1 MCELMGFQSLLDDLQ
16 LQTGLMSNRC
26 WGNFRYCASSKH
38 PNILRQHFQCEAEL
52 RRLAAQSKEWVH
64 DLQPEGSALFGAEPS
79 FKSDFSLD
87 PEEARAQA
95 ASRRASRMQS
105 REASVAPVESLGI
118 LSTCSVS
125 TEQYID
131 YYPISM

>member
-1 MCELMGFQSLLDDLQ
+1 M
-16 LQTGLMSNRC
+16 
-26 WGNFRYCASSKH
+26 
-38 PNILRQHFQCEAEL
+38 
-52 RRLAAQSKEWVH
+52 H

-118 LSTCSVS
+118 LLISSVC
-125 TEQYID
+125 TYRNVLIQL
-131 YYPISM
+131 SM

>member
-1 MCELMGFQSLLDDLQ
+1 M
-16 LQTGLMSNRC
+16 
-26 WGNFRYCASSKH
+26 
-38 PNILRQHFQCEAEL
+38 
-52 RRLAAQSKEWVH
+52 H

-118 LSTCSVS
+118 LSVPA
-125 TEQYID
+125 EMYNID
-131 YYPISM
+131 YYSCRSCSRLR

>member
-1 MCELMGFQSLLDDLQ
+1 M
-16 LQTGLMSNRC
+16 
-26 WGNFRYCASSKH
+26 
-38 PNILRQHFQCEAEL
+38 
-52 RRLAAQSKEWVH
+52 H

-118 LSTCSVS
+118 LSEPAET
-125 TEQYID
+125 YNFD
-131 YYPISM
+131 YYPCRSCSRLR

>member
-1 MCELMGFQSLLDDLQ
+1 MELRQVKYFL
-16 LQTGLMSNRC
+16 NI
-26 WGNFRYCASSKH
+26 
-38 PNILRQHFQCEAEL
+38 PNILRQKYFQREAEL

-118 LSTCSVS
+118 LLISSVP
-125 TEQYID
+125 TEMYLVL
-131 YYPISM
+131 SV

>member
-1 MCELMGFQSLLDDLQ
+1 M
-16 LQTGLMSNRC
+16 
-26 WGNFRYCASSKH
+26 
-38 PNILRQHFQCEAEL
+38 
-52 RRLAAQSKEWVH
+52 H

-118 LSTCSVS
+118 LYISSVP
-125 TEQYID
+125 TEMYNIGYCLRSRPVD
-131 YYPISM
+131 PDVVRP

>member
-1 MCELMGFQSLLDDLQ
+1 M
-16 LQTGLMSNRC
+16 
-26 WGNFRYCASSKH
+26 
-38 PNILRQHFQCEAEL
+38 
-52 RRLAAQSKEWVH
+52 H

-118 LSTCSVS
+118 LYICSVS

-131 YYPISM
+131 ILHSGRNQGFLSNGCIGGCIYLVKILAHCAMLQCMSRYNKPP

>member
-1 MCELMGFQSLLDDLQ
+1 M
-16 LQTGLMSNRC
+16 
-26 WGNFRYCASSKH
+26 
-38 PNILRQHFQCEAEL
+38 
-52 RRLAAQSKEWVH
+52 H

-131 YYPISM
+131 ILILHLTWSWRLPVGGGGNQI

>member
-1 MCELMGFQSLLDDLQ
+1 M
-16 LQTGLMSNRC
+16 
-26 WGNFRYCASSKH
+26 
-38 PNILRQHFQCEAEL
+38 
-52 RRLAAQSKEWVH
+52 H

-118 LSTCSVS
+118 LSVPA
-125 TEQYID
+125 EMYNID
-131 YYPISM
+131 YYPCRSCSRLR